1 MPLGVFA
8 AIRPKSVFDNIVMT
22 VSLFGVS
29 MPIFWLGLMLILI
42 FGGTLGWLPI
52 GGLLPIGAEVPRITG
67 MSVLDTVLSG
77 RWGPPHLRAEQESRA
92 MGKARWAPAGS
103 PAGGRLPRGR
113 SCPSW
118 SDFGGSGSGVRA
130 SSKRGGRRW
139 RVHHHSVIAGA

>member
-1 MPLGVFA
+1 VFA
-8 AIRPKSVFDNIVMT
+8 AIRPNSVFDNIVMT

-92 MGKARWAPAGS
+92 MGKARRAPAGS
-103 PAGGRLPRGR
+103 PCGRP
-113 SCPSW
+113 
-118 SDFGGSGSGVRA
+118 A
-130 SSKRGGRRW
+130 
-139 RVHHHSVIAGA
+139 